1 VVGLGLHHS
10 CGVRLLRAAVVSGL
24 VPNLGAASSEIG
36 IGVNFGGNQM
46 PTMADLGAH
55 RGAMNQPLAAKQKG
69 GKKGGP
75 ESVRRQG
82 GRIGGMTGGGARL
95 GSHTAER
102 AGESK
107 QLARKQLTAARH
119 KSHEMSVADLLAQL
133 KQVTEDKE
141 KENDGVTGAL
151 PKFFLTFR
159 LLLSLC

>member
-1 VVGLGLHHS
+1 
-10 CGVRLLRAAVVSGL
+10 
-24 VPNLGAASSEIG
+24 
-36 IGVNFGGNQM
+36 M

-55 RGAMNQPLAAKQKG
+55 KG
-69 GKKGGP
+69 GIESMRLQKAALPKDPQHVVKKTNKLAETQQQETSSLGGTA
-75 ESVRRQG
+75 SVKQQG

-102 AGESK
+102 AGVSK
-107 QLARKQLTAARH
+107 QPARKQLTAARH
-119 KSHEMSVADLLAQL
+119 KSHEMSVPDLLAQL

-141 KENDGVTGAL
+141 KENDGVTGAR

>member
-1 VVGLGLHHS
+1 
-10 CGVRLLRAAVVSGL
+10 
-24 VPNLGAASSEIG
+24 
-36 IGVNFGGNQM
+36 M

-55 RGAMNQPLAAKQKG
+55 KG

-75 ESVRRQG
+75 ESVRQQG

-119 KSHEMSVADLLAQL
+119 KSHEMSVPDLLAQL

-141 KENDGVTGAL
+141 KENGGVTGASEILLDL
-151 PKFFLTFR
+151 PFALVVV
-159 LLLSLC
+159 LEMILND